1 MVIYFVCIVMEW
13 LWIGL
18 LVVILAIAGLWWFAR
33 LGILDRPGADIVPAR
48 KPVPT
53 MQWLVL
59 YAIFLFVVT
68 LFFPQWRWY
77 DLFQWLFAGVTI
89 LLVIT
94 TIDEYL
100 YIRWKTDL
108 PAWIR
113 LFAQIL
119 AAVVALRVGGVT
131 IDEWVFQGVIV
142 SIPFVMFVGFFVVRS
157 LLCINAINWF
167 DGVYGQASGVSSV
180 GFLTVV
186 LLLYL
191 VVLPYYSSIS
201 SLNADILAWV
211 SDISLL
217 FFVLSLVYTIVEYK
231 PYGLLR
237 DLGTMVFGFTLA
249 YISIVWWAKIGT
261 LVVALSL
268 VIFDAIW
275 VGLHRIFFLRKNP
288 LKWDYTHLHYRL
300 LWLGWTKGEVRFFVR
315 WWSLI
320 MMVLMLL
327 QWADRRD
334 KIIIFVVMALVF
346 FWVNGYLFWVKK
358 LPCGIVPGKMAG
370 SKV

>member
-1 MVIYFVCIVMEW
+1 MVWVYIVFLILVLAW
-13 LWIGL
+13 LWL
-18 LVVILAIAGLWWFAR
+18 RWFAR
-33 LGILDRPGADIVPAR
+33 LGILDKPWADIVPVR

-53 MQWLVL
+53 MQGLIL
-59 YAIFLFVVT
+59 YVVFLLIVS
-68 LFFPQWRWY
+68 LFFPQWW
-77 DLFQWLFAGVTI
+77 DFALFQWLFAWITIILAVTT
-89 LLVIT
+89 V
-94 TIDEYL
+94 DEYF
-100 YIRWKTDL
+100 YIRGKQDL

-113 LFAQIL
+113 LLAQIV
-119 AAVVALRVGGVT
+119 AAVVAIYIGG
-131 IDEWVFQGVIV
+131 IAMDERVFQGVVV
-142 SIPFVMFVGFFVVRS
+142 SVPFVVFAGFFLLWS
-157 LLCINAINWF
+157 LLCINAINRF
-167 DGVYGQASGVSSV
+167 DGVYGQASGVSSI
-180 GFLTVV
+180 GFLTIV
-186 LLLYL
+186 LLIHF

-201 SLNADILAWV
+201 SVNADILLWV

-249 YISIVWWAKIGT
+249 YISIVGWAKIGT

-275 VGLHRIFFLRKNP
+275 VGIHRIFFLRKNP
-288 LKWDYTHLHYRL
+288 LKGDYTHLHYRL

-315 WWSLI
+315 GWSLV

-327 QWADRRD
+327 QWADRWW
-334 KIIIFVVMALVF
+334 KIVIFVVMALVF

-358 LPCGIVPGKMAG
+358 LPCGL
-370 SKV
+370 KVIKK

>member
-1 MVIYFVCIVMEW
+1 MMWLYIVVMVLVLAWVW
-13 LWIGL
+13 LR
-18 LVVILAIAGLWWFAR
+18 WFAR

-53 MQWLVL
+53 MQGLIL
-59 YAIFLFVVT
+59 YAVFLLIVSV
-68 LFFPQWRWY
+68 FFPQWWSFS
-77 DLFQWLFAGVTI
+77 LFQWLFAGI
-89 LLVIT
+89 SIFLLVT
-94 TIDEYL
+94 TVDESF
-100 YIRWKTDL
+100 YIRGKQDL

-113 LFAQIL
+113 LLAQIV
-119 AAVVALRVGGVT
+119 AAVVAIYIGGIA
-131 IDEWVFQGVIV
+131 IDEWVFQGVV
-142 SIPFVMFVGFFVVRS
+142 LSVPFVLFAWFFIIWS

-167 DGVYGQASGVSSV
+167 DGVYGQASGVSSI
-180 GFLTVV
+180 GFLTIV
-186 LLLYL
+186 LLIHF
-191 VVLPYYSSIS
+191 VVLPHYTAITTM
-201 SLNADILAWV
+201 NADILSWV
-211 SDISLL
+211 SDVSLV

-275 VGLHRIFFLRKNP
+275 VGVHRIFFLRKNP
-288 LKWDYTHLHYRL
+288 LKGDYTHLHYRL

-315 WWSLI
+315 GWSLV

-327 QWADRRD
+327 QWADRWG
-334 KIIIFVVMALVF
+334 KIVIFVVMALVF

-358 LPCGIVPGKMAG
+358 LSCGIDPVK
-370 SKV
+370 K